1 MSKLVSI
8 KLTKVGPTAG
18 PFNIYDQSDNL
29 IAEEVSKKALI
40 EGAVYTVSDIVTMV
54 RLVSVGK
61 CDVQR
66 VAYVNDI
73 TRDDYNNIVTTE
85 VPTGCVWRHLKNP
98 EGYNYFY
105 GQIHPY
111 IIEYPIS
118 TSPLTKILQ
127 SITDY
132 TKVYRYTK
140 DEYDISNTSNKIE
153 LDDEYFSQVIIYNNQ
168 QCSGMLNLVP
178 KPKHNLKEYNTY
190 PIYNTDSK
198 TITFTKTSNVYNI
211 NNFWDIVKDKEDF
224 IFIRGCEPL
233 SFDKELNQTNMDY
246 STRSFVKP
254 TIRAKDV
261 RIRYILNNRSDIN
274 LVTQFI
280 MSESMISY
288 K

>member
-1 MSKLVSI
+1 MKIISV
-8 KLTKVGPTAG
+8 KLTSVSPTSG

-29 IAEEVSKKALI
+29 IAEEVSKKALV

-111 IIEYPIS
+111 IIEYPFAYS
-118 TSPLTKILQ
+118 YHDQILQ
-127 SITDY
+127 NIKDY
-132 TKVYRYTK
+132 TKVFQYTK
-140 DEYDISNTSNKIE
+140 DEYDVANIANKIE
-153 LDDEYFSQVIIYNNQ
+153 VDNVYFNNAIVYNGQ
-168 QCSGMLNLVP
+168 QCSGLLELVE
-178 KPKHNLKEYNTY
+178 KPKHNLKNYMSY
-190 PIYNTDSK
+190 PITNSDSR
-198 TITFTKTSNVYNI
+198 TITFTKSDNWYQF
-211 NNFWDIVKDKEDF
+211 NNFFDVLKDKTLP
-224 IFIRGCEPL
+224 IFTRTCAPL
-233 SFDKELNQTNMDY
+233 SYDKELNQENMQY
-246 STRSFVKP
+246 THHSFTKAP
-254 TIRAKDV
+254 LRAKDL
-261 RIRYILNNRSDIN
+261 RIRLILDNRSDTS
-274 LVTQFI
+274 LVTQILFAP
-280 MSESMISY
+280 SQLSY